1 MSGAAKAAQQTM
13 RAERSAA
20 RGARRA
26 NRKAARSADPS
37 RREPPTSVEA
47 PVKSPLYIER
57 AYSKL
62 GLPRDRF
69 RVSAETT
76 DEAVRRR
83 RAGVLDTLADAV
95 EAPVF
100 FAEWQT
106 LPVTERWSV
115 AEVERVFVGD
125 AKRDAATAIRILRAR
140 KTYRLDWKKAIED
153 FEAFELGRQIVNATK
168 QTEHLEAYAA
178 FATARKGS
186 ASVRLGADAET
197 LAAFFTVLAERGAKA
212 LASEDRAEW
221 RPVSASTQIRYR
233 STLRKF
239 FGYVDGIATGVVNAD
254 VLRKVKAPEATS
266 SEPRYPRWSLDD
278 RRKYLDGTR
287 NVYVRPNRKPRRYIK
302 RDDIGLLLRLLFF
315 TGMDVGDAVRLTLE
329 QIRCVSPTV
338 WIVTPGSRSK
348 TKRRQK
354 NQAFAAKREIPIPL
368 MLADEI
374 NTYLASEYDAVM
386 ARGGRLFACTVR
398 EASDA
403 HRRLVEPLGYG
414 LSAPAETRMTLKDVR
429 HVAPTHWLKSRKADV
444 STVSQRLGHAGLN
457 LVWLYTIHVDARPS
471 LQALLAA
478 KVAAQAA
485 E

>member
-1 MSGAAKAAQQTM
+1 MSEAAKAAQQTL

-26 NRKAARSADPS
+26 NRKAARSAEPS
-37 RREPPTSVEA
+37 RREPPTAVES
-47 PVKSPLYIER
+47 PVKPPLYIER

-100 FAEWQT
+100 FTEWQT

-140 KTYRLDWKKAIED
+140 KTYRLNWEEAIAG
-153 FEAFELGRQIVNATK
+153 FEAFELGRQIVNAKK

-197 LAAFFTVLAERGAKA
+197 LAAFFTVLAARGAKA
-212 LASEDRAEW
+212 LASDDPAEW
-221 RPVSASTQIRYR
+221 CPVSASTQLRYR

-239 FGYVDGIATGVVNAD
+239 FGYVDSIASGVVDPD

-266 SEPRYPRWSLDD
+266 VEPRYPRWSHLD
-278 RRKYLDGTR
+278 RKKYLEGTR
-287 NVYVRPNRKPRRYIK
+287 TVRVRLRKPPRRYVV

-315 TGMDVGDAVRLTLE
+315 TGMDVGDAVRLTLA
-329 QIRCVSPTV
+329 QIVPVSPTV
-338 WIVTPGSRSK
+338 WIVKPGSRSK

-354 NQAFAAKREIPIPL
+354 NQAFAAQREIPIP
-368 MLADEI
+368 MELADEI

-398 EASDA
+398 EAADA

-414 LSAPAETRMTLKDVR
+414 PSAPAATRMTLKDVR
-429 HVAPTHWLKSRKADV
+429 HVAPTHWLKSRKADL

-457 LVWLYTIHVDARPS
+457 LVWLYTIHVDGRPS

-478 KVAAQAA
+478 KAAAQAG